1 MVILVRHDDPV
12 LGVTANTCR
21 TIKLPVLLAPDPKLV
36 MKDSFGSEH
45 LDAVVGPVGDQE
57 VAFARTTNS
66 PRSTKFSV
74 FLSFNA
80 ESEEG
85 SADVVVAATWGAM
98 LSIHCA
104 NI

>member
-1 MVILVRHDDPV
+1 M
-12 LGVTANTCR
+12 T
-21 TIKLPVLLAPDPKLV
+21 VLLAPDPKLV

-74 FLSFNA
+74 FLSFDA
-80 ESEEG
+80 EREEG
-85 SADVVVAATWGAM
+85 SRCCCSCDLGSNVINPLCEY
-98 LSIHCA
+98 LSS
-104 NI
+104 